1 MKRRLQPGDI
11 HVGFPLP
18 YPVFDQRGF
27 LLLRQGFIITSQ
39 KQLDSLL
46 ERGLYHGNMENTQPG
61 TKKQPSRHETPFET
75 FDRLQTR
82 FKRLCEALRKQTHHD
97 LPVLIDTFCADLQQ
111 FCARDA
117 AVARGIIH
125 LVHDGSYMVI
135 HALHSAILAELFLRA
150 MSIASEDRRSIV
162 AAALTHDVGMGDLQ
176 EVLHRQTTPLTD
188 TQLVE
193 LYRHPIRSVEIL
205 EDAGIT
211 DGIWLDTVL
220 HHHERIN
227 GGGYPF
233 GIRGE
238 DIFFP
243 VRVLSLVDQY
253 AAMIKKRAYRGS
265 LPPGDALREIFV
277 ARATDP
283 HLAKLFIKEM
293 GVFPPGSI
301 VKLRNGETA
310 VVTRHGKSPI
320 APLVQ
325 SIAGPRGAPYS
336 KPIKRQTELD
346 EFSICAFATRDLA
359 VPLDLNLLWEYV

>member
-1 MKRRLQPGDI
+1 MKKRLQPGDI
-11 HVGFPLP
+11 HVGFPLS

-27 LLLRQGFIITSQ
+27 LLLRQGYIITSQ

-46 ERGLYHGNMENTQPG
+46 ERGLYHDYAASSTEIQP
-61 TKKQPSRHETPFET
+61 PREETPFDT

-82 FKRLCEALRKQTHHD
+82 FKRLCETLRKQTYHH
-97 LPVLIDTFCADLQQ
+97 LPAQIETFCADLQQ
-111 FCARDA
+111 FCAMDA
-117 AVARGIIH
+117 DVARGVIH

-150 MSIASEDRRSIV
+150 MSIAIEDRRSIV

-176 EVLHRQTTPLTD
+176 EVLHRQSTPLTN

-205 EDAGIT
+205 EGAGIT
-211 DGIWLDTVL
+211 DIVWLDTVL

-227 GGGYPF
+227 GGGYPL
-233 GIRGE
+233 GLAGE
-238 DIFFP
+238 DILFP

-253 AAMIKKRAYRGS
+253 AAMIKKRAYRDS
-265 LPPGDALREIFV
+265 HLPGDALRELFV

-283 HLAKLFIKEM
+283 HLAKIFIKEM

-310 VVTRHGKSPI
+310 VVIRHGKNPI

-325 SIAGPRGAPYS
+325 AIAGPRGAPYS
-336 KPIKRQTELD
+336 KPIKRLTERD
-346 EFSICAFATRDLA
+346 EYSVCAFATRDLA
-359 VPLDLNLLWEYV
+359 VSLDLNLLWEYV